1 MICKWTSQEAWGF
14 NKLLQ
19 NYMKEELKMRD
30 PKSSLPELE
39 DIYPHY
45 SADNLEEYD
54 SRLDLKQPIISVID
68 RLTEKIQKKWEV
80 CSLAKKK
87 NEIVICSSAAE
98 YLILCCFCRR
108 AAR

>member
-1 MICKWTSQEAWGF
+1 MICKWTSREAWGF

-45 SADNLEEYD
+45 SADNMEEYD

-68 RLTEKIQKKWEV
+68 RLTEKIQKNGRYVVWQKR
-80 CSLAKKK
+80 KMK
-87 NEIVICSSAAE
+87 
-98 YLILCCFCRR
+98 
-108 AAR
+108 